1 MSLHLIESFL
11 SSEVDDLSLVLET
24 DRLVLEPITTDHVEK
39 ILQILSSETLYQY
52 IPGNPP
58 SSESLKKTY
67 GFWQNRKS
75 PDSKEIWLNW
85 AAKSKT
91 TNKYIGHFQAG
102 WDNQN
107 GFSIAYT
114 VGVQFQKQ
122 GFAKEAVSSV
132 IDFLVS
138 HFNAETIRAWI
149 DTRNLASIHLMK
161 SLGFTQ
167 SSFIKN
173 ADEFKGSKSDEF
185 VFELKINLLDK
196 EIKTCALD
204 TFKEQKL

>member
-39 ILQILSSETLYQY
+39 MLQILCDETLYQY

-58 SSESLKKTY
+58 SLESLKKTY
-67 GFWQNRKS
+67 EFWQNRKS

-91 TNKYIGHFQAG
+91 TTKYIGHFQAG
-102 WDNQN
+102 WDSKK
-107 GFSIAYT
+107 GFSVAYT

-122 GFAKEAVSSV
+122 GFAKEAVSSI

-138 HFNAETIRAWI
+138 QFNAETIRAWI

-167 SSFIKN
+167 SGFVKN

-185 VFELKINLLDK
+185 VFELKKNY
-196 EIKTCALD
+196 
-204 TFKEQKL
+204 